1 MKKVILLALLM
12 PVTAFS
18 QIVENFESGSI
29 ARWAESTEGHWMAD
43 SASSLSGRFSL
54 HHVFDNPEAGID
66 QLALPIGNLH
76 PSQGLTRWSFTIRYG
91 YDPSSLNNWSVFLM
105 SDNPPGNMS
114 VEGDTR
120 GFALGVNLTGSDD
133 TLRLWKIDGNS
144 VTTIINSGINW
155 QTDIGSI
162 NPAKISIERS
172 QEGNWTLSV
181 SLITGVPV
189 GTVSGFDKE
198 LFGSGWF
205 GVHYKYSST
214 RDRLLWFDD
223 LSIEGTFYEDNE
235 APFVTRC
242 ETEGK
247 KTVEISLNEEPDS
260 GIMIPENISLNGLE
274 NKPLSVIKKS
284 SLTWDVKFANEF
296 KNKNLNNL
304 IFNKL
309 CDVSANC
316 SQNMNFSF
324 TSSWAERGDIVISE
338 IMADPLPQVSLPDKE
353 YIEITN
359 RTGYPINMK
368 NWRLATISQFTLF
381 PETIIPPSGI
391 FTVCAAQD
399 TIFFNKYGRV
409 IGIKNFPSLTDA
421 GRILYIS
428 DSTGILIHGV
438 EYSADWY
445 KDELK
450 SNGGW
455 SLEMVDTGFPF
466 YDIANWKASLS
477 KKGGTP
483 GSVNSV
489 SASNPDTDFL
499 GVQNVFPQDSSVIE
513 VSFSEP
519 VFNLKENLKAVET
532 GGGRITDITS
542 VDSLYRKFSFKLGNP
557 LQKQELYHLKLP
569 SGITDFAGNQ
579 MQKSDFSF
587 GLTEP
592 AVEGDILFNEILFN
606 PLPGDQDYLELFNCS
621 QKIIDASR
629 LQIITVNDGTGDR
642 SEAIPVS
649 DERRCLLP
657 EEYYAI
663 TTDSKGIS
671 ERYFSA
677 NPDYLFE
684 TEALPTMSDEKG
696 HLILYNRELDKIDD
710 FSYDDDM
717 HYSLLSTHEGVALEK
732 INPLNKSEE
741 RANWHSASESSGWG
755 TPGASNSMFDKMFSA
770 NDQVKLSSS
779 KITPDS
785 DGNEDFLTI
794 KMNLTGNGN
803 VVSATVF
810 DETGNYVRKIA
821 FNQFAGNET
830 SLIWDGTADDGSMV
844 DTGIYIVLIT
854 LYNDTGKTARWKKVC
869 TVIRN

>member
-29 ARWAESTEGHWMAD
+29 ARWTESTEGHWMAD
-43 SASSLSGRFSL
+43 TASSLSGRFSL
-54 HHVFDNPEAGID
+54 HHAYDNPEAGID
-66 QLALPIGNLH
+66 QLGLPTGNLH

-91 YDPSSLNNWSVFLM
+91 SDPSSQNNWSVFLM
-105 SDNPPGNMS
+105 SDSPPGNMS
-114 VEGDTR
+114 PEGDTR

-133 TLRLWKIDGNS
+133 TLRLWKVDGNS

-155 QTDIGSI
+155 QTDIGTA
-162 NPAKISIERS
+162 NPAKISVERS
-172 QEGNWTLSV
+172 QDGIWTLSV
-181 SLITGVPV
+181 SLMTGVSA
-189 GTVSGFDKE
+189 GTSSGFDKE
-198 LFGSGWF
+198 LFSAAWF
-205 GVHYKYSST
+205 GVYYEYTST

-223 LSIEGTFYEDNE
+223 LSIEGTFYEDKE
-235 APFVTRC
+235 APNLIKC
-242 ETEGK
+242 EASDK
-247 KTVEISLNEEPDS
+247 KTVEITLDEEPAEGIIMPENFSLNSIGNKSISVAKKSNLTWRVEFAGEFT
-260 GIMIPENISLNGLE
+260 NKSLNYL
-274 NKPLSVIKKS
+274 LI
-284 SLTWDVKFANEF
+284 
-296 KNKNLNNL
+296 KNL
-304 IFNKL
+304 
-309 CDVSANC
+309 CDISANC
-316 SQNMNFSF
+316 SQNVKFSF
-324 TSSWAERGDIVISE
+324 TPSWADRGDIVISE

-359 RTGYPINMK
+359 RTGYPINLK
-368 NWRLATISQFTLF
+368 NWRLATTSQITLF
-381 PETIIPPSGI
+381 PQTIIPPYGI
-391 FTVCAAQD
+391 FTVCSAQD
-399 TIFFNKYGRV
+399 TVCFNKYGKV
-409 IGIKNFPSLTDA
+409 IGVKNFPSLTDD

-428 DSTGILIHGV
+428 DSTGAFIHGV

-445 KDELK
+445 QDELK

-477 KKGGTP
+477 KNGGTP
-483 GSVNSV
+483 GSANSV
-489 SASNPDTDFL
+489 SASNPDICFL
-499 GVQNVFPQDSSVIE
+499 GIKNVFPKDSSVIE
-513 VSFSEP
+513 VSFSET
-519 VFNLKENLKAVET
+519 VFNLKENLQSLEI
-532 GGGRITDITS
+532 GGKKITEIS
-542 VDSLYRKFSFKLGNP
+542 SADSLYRKFSVKLGNP
-557 LQKQELYHLKLP
+557 LKKEEIYFLKLP

-592 AVEGDILFNEILFN
+592 AVAGDILFNEILFN
-606 PLPGDQDYLELFNCS
+606 PLPGDQDYLELYNCS

-629 LQIITVNDGTGDR
+629 LQIISVNDGTGDM

-649 DERRCLLP
+649 DEQRCILP
-657 EEYYAI
+657 AEYYAI
-663 TTDSKGIS
+663 TTDAKGIS

-684 TEALPTMSDEKG
+684 TEALPAMSDDKG

-717 HYSLLSTHEGVALEK
+717 HYSLLSIHEGVALEK
-732 INPLNKSEE
+732 TSPMNNSEE
-741 RANWHSASESSGWG
+741 RSNWHSASESSGWG
-755 TPGASNSMFDKMFSA
+755 TPGASNSMFDQMLSSD
-770 NDQVKLSSS
+770 DQVKLSSS

-803 VVSATVF
+803 VVSAMVF

-844 DTGIYIVLIT
+844 DTGIYIILIT

-869 TVIRN
+869 TVIR